1 MIPDIFLVGRFDL
14 LFIYWCCILYDNDW
28 EINVRRQNTNNIN
41 TKVPL
46 SQTWHIY
53 VPLTIQCLGKCCISQ
68 IWPSSTGHQYT
79 GPFRYLKWTVLLTVL
94 LTVSRDRKARFW
106 IKEEL
111 ESRVLK
117 YSMVGERDLLHLS
130 VINIVYY
137 DVDALPYL
145 PKSSS
150 LRHILI
156 YEWFELLWLEASKTL
171 YICGCRLTLWPPF
184 FNVL

>member
-1 MIPDIFLVGRFDL
+1 MTGKLMLEDRTRTTLIPKYPFLKLDTYMYRSR
-14 LFIYWCCILYDNDW
+14 Y
-28 EINVRRQNTNNIN
+28 NVWGN
-41 TKVPL
+41 
-46 SQTWHIY
+46 
-53 VPLTIQCLGKCCISQ
+53 CISQ

-137 DVDALPYL
+137 EVDALPYL

-156 YEWFELLWLEASKTL
+156 YEWFELLCLEALKTL

>member
-1 MIPDIFLVGRFDL
+1 MIMTGKL
-14 LFIYWCCILYDNDW
+14 
-28 EINVRRQNTNNIN
+28 NVRRQNTNNTN

-46 SQTWHIY
+46 SQTWHVHVH
-53 VPLTIQCLGKCCISQ
+53 VPLTIHCLGKCCISQ
-68 IWPSSTGHQYT
+68 IRPSSTGHQYT
-79 GPFRYLKWTVLLTVL
+79 GPFRYLKWTVL

-117 YSMVGERDLLHLS
+117 YSMVGERELHLS

-156 YEWFELLWLEASKTL
+156 YEWFELLCLEALKTL

>member
-1 MIPDIFLVGRFDL
+1 MIPDIFLVDRFDL

-79 GPFRYLKWTVLLTVL
+79 GPFRYLKWTVLLTV
-94 LTVSRDRKARFW
+94 SRDRKARFW
-106 IKEEL
+106 IKED
-111 ESRVLK
+111 
-117 YSMVGERDLLHLS
+117 SMVGERDLLHLS

>member
-1 MIPDIFLVGRFDL
+1 MLEDRTRTTLIPKYHFLKLDTYMYHSRYNVWGNVVFLRYGRL
-14 LFIYWCCILYDNDW
+14 QL
-28 EINVRRQNTNNIN
+28 VIN
-41 TKVPL
+41 TA
-46 SQTWHIY
+46 
-53 VPLTIQCLGKCCISQ
+53 
-68 IWPSSTGHQYT
+68 GHFVT
-79 GPFRYLKWTVLLTVL
+79 CKWTVL

-156 YEWFELLWLEASKTL
+156 YEWFELLCLEALKTL

>member
-1 MIPDIFLVGRFDL
+1 MLEDRLRTTLIQKYPFLKLDTYMYHSRYNVWGNVVYLR
-14 LFIYWCCILYDNDW
+14 YDRLQFFNW
-28 EINVRRQNTNNIN
+28 
-41 TKVPL
+41 
-46 SQTWHIY
+46 
-53 VPLTIQCLGKCCISQ
+53 
-68 IWPSSTGHQYT
+68 SSIHWAI
-79 GPFRYLKWTVLLTVL
+79 RYLKWTVLLTV
-94 LTVSRDRKARFW
+94 SRDRRARFW

-156 YEWFELLWLEASKTL
+156 YEWFELKLVILRLSPLEVD
-171 YICGCRLTLWPPF
+171 R
-184 FNVL
+184 